1 MSCDRHPGNPPP
13 WWGDKRGCYECAK
26 ENYAQV
32 MIDRDR
38 GKPKWLRDHLTGKP
52 EDDALYYYTV
62 TDIKGETHG
71 GEWRHPNSIPRRK

>member
-1 MSCDRHPGNPPP
+1 
-13 WWGDKRGCYECAK
+13 
-26 ENYAQV
+26 